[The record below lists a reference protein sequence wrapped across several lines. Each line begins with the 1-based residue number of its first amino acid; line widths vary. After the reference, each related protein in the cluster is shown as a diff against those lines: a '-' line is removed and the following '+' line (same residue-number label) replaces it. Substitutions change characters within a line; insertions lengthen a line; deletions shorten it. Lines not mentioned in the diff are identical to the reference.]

1 MTRRPSERERELAAA
16 LAAELDADVAELR
29 RLLDTFDA
37 EVRDAAARDDAQ
49 RTLLAIGAFLEQFES
64 LAQAA
69 VLANSTW
76 IAERASN
83 FYSRDIQPVTAQDTR
98 QQVALL
104 ITTTRS
110 LIENNRDSALLMQS
124 STGAGLAVNFASLL
138 TRGDLNSIYAASDFA
153 LSQSVE
159 RDWHEM
165 GRGIF
170 PRKVA
175 VAVRD
180 DATTD
185 LCRNR
190 MDGQERG
197 WDELYVDPVSGA
209 SWMYP
214 PFVGAGLNRSEAFHF
229 CRSVS
234 VALL

>member
-1 MTRRPSERERELAAA
+1 MTRKPSEREREFAAA
-16 LAAELDADVAELR
+16 VAAEIDDDVAELR
-29 RLLDTFDA
+29 RLLDTFDT
-37 EVRDAAARDDAQ
+37 EVRDAAQREDAQ
-49 RTLLAIGAFLEQFES
+49 RTLLAIGAFLGQFES
-64 LAQAA
+64 FAQNA
-69 VLANSTW
+69 VLANGVW
-76 IAERASN
+76 VAERGSHH
-83 FYSRDIQPVTAQDTR
+83 YSRDIQPITANDTR

-104 ITTTRS
+104 ITSTRS
-110 LIENNRDSALLMQS
+110 LIENNRDSAILMTS
-124 STGAGLAVNFASLL
+124 STGAGLAENFASLL
-138 TRGDLNSIYAASDFA
+138 TRSDLKSIYSATDFA

-175 VAVRD
+175 VAVQD
-180 DATTD
+180 DSTTD
-185 LCRNR
+185 LCGNR

-197 WDELYVDPVSGA
+197 WNELYVDPVSGA

-214 PFVGAGLNRSEAFHF
+214 PFVGAGLKRNEAFHF